1 MIERT
6 LSIIKPDAVN
16 RNIVGK
22 ILNIFEINGLTIID
36 IKKILLTKEQAANFY
51 FVHKEKF
58 FFKDLCEY
66 MISGPIIVLIL
77 EGNNAINKN
86 REIMGSTNPKEAKKG
101 TIRNL
106 FALSLEKNSVHGSDN
121 FENAKKEISFFF
133 SKN

>member
-36 IKKILLTKEQAANFY
+36 IKKIHLTKEQAANFY

-106 FALSLEKNSVHGSDN
+106 FALSQKKNSVHGSDN

>member
-121 FENAKKEISFFF
+121 FENAKKEIIFFF

>member
-36 IKKILLTKEQAANFY
+36 IKKIHLTKEQAANFY